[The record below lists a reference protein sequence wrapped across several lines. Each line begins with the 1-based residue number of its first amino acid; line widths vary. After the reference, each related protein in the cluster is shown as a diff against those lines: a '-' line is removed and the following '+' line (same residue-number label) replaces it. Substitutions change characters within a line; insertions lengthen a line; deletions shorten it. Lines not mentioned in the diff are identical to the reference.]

1 MHLGTMKLRN
11 FRSCEATTVV
21 FDPALTVL
29 VGENAS
35 GKSALV
41 DALRFCTAPAT
52 GRQSAWFDAER
63 DLTRDVP
70 VGEPVEIEARYTGL
84 SDAEA
89 AVYLAQVVDE
99 HGDLVYRASYATDPR
114 VPRRSVLSW
123 SVGDPRVE
131 DPEPAIRRR
140 ISHVYLPP
148 LRDAVRDIDGG
159 EGNQLHDVIRI
170 LLDGNRGLG
179 DDFVDKAN
187 EALQAIADHQV
198 AKDAQ
203 KTIQE
208 YFGQTTPPD
217 REHLIELN
225 RRQVELR
232 RIARLLRLQLAEAG
246 IPVGDIAT
254 TGLGYANLLYIAMVV
269 LELVKARDS
278 DLTLLLV
285 EEPEAHLHP
294 QLQLVLLEFLREQA
308 SNSGSDNAG
317 LAPSGRV
324 QVIVT
329 SHSPNLASAVSIKN
343 IVAIARAKTQAT
355 PKESAEATEDV
366 SEATTEV
373 ATGETTGA
381 TTGETTGATPATTA
395 EVFEESTEETR
406 WRTQTT
412 AFSSL
417 GLAEAAVRKLDR
429 YLSVTRAALLFARQV
444 ILVEGT
450 AEMVLLPAL
459 AKRHL
464 ATAPDALPEEQAQ
477 AAARRRLF
485 HNASLVS
492 VEGVDFEPFLKLL
505 LEGPHPRVDRV
516 VVVTDGDNGKG
527 LDRKK
532 AYEDAFPDA
541 AAHGRFKVCVGSSTL
556 EAELF
561 AEAANEEILNE
572 AFLVLHPRSSK
583 NWEKVAAAANGLERA
598 DRAALFAEAIRKKS
612 KKDATKDETDEG
624 DEPVDEQPE
633 LDISKGD
640 FAHLVAEAIT
650 ESGGAD
656 GFVIPSYLIDA
667 ITAITDA
674 PDEQQRRP
682 DAADA
687 ATEQPAPAEEQP

>member
-1 MHLGTMKLRN
+1 MRLRN

-21 FDPALTVL
+21 LDPALTVL

-35 GKSALV
+35 GKSALI
-41 DALRFCTAPAT
+41 DALRLSTAPAS

-70 VGEPVEIEARYTGL
+70 VGEPVEIETRYTDL
-84 SDAEA
+84 SEAEA

-99 HGDLVYRASYATDPR
+99 HGDLVHRASFATDPR

-123 SVGDPRVE
+123 SVGDARVE
-131 DPEPAIRRR
+131 DPEPVIRRR

-159 EGNQLHDVIRI
+159 EGNQLHGVIRI
-170 LLDGNRGLG
+170 LFDDNPELE

-187 EALQAIADHQV
+187 EALQVIADHQV

-203 KTIQE
+203 KAIQE
-208 YFGQTTPPD
+208 YFAQTTPPD
-217 REHLIELN
+217 REHVLELN
-225 RRQVELR
+225 RRKVELR

-254 TGLGYANLLYIAMVV
+254 TGLGYANLLYIAMIV

-308 SNSGSDNAG
+308 SNSGSNNAG

-329 SHSPNLASAVSIKN
+329 SHSPNVASAVSIKN
-343 IVAIARAKTQAT
+343 IVTIARTTKQATGKEGHEAAEDLIAATTEESVGQAT
-355 PKESAEATEDV
+355 P
-366 SEATTEV
+366 
-373 ATGETTGA
+373 ETT
-381 TTGETTGATPATTA
+381 PAA
-395 EVFEESTEETR
+395 LEDLPEAK

-412 AFSSL
+412 AFSTL

-444 ILVEGT
+444 ILVEGA

-459 AKRHL
+459 ARRHL
-464 ATAPDALPEEQAQ
+464 ATAPDGLPEEHAQ

-485 HNASLVS
+485 HNTSLIS
-492 VEGVDFEPFLKLL
+492 VDGVDFEPFLNLL
-505 LEGPHPRVDRV
+505 LLGAYPRVDRV

-527 LDRKK
+527 QDRKA
-532 AYEDAFPDA
+532 AYEEAFPDA
-541 AAHGRFKVCVGSSTL
+541 VAHGQLKVCVGASTL
-556 EAELF
+556 EAEIF
-561 AEAANEEILNE
+561 AEAANEEILRK
-572 AFLVLHPRSSK
+572 AFLVLHPKSST
-583 NWEKVAAAANGLERA
+583 NWENVSAAAHGLERA
-598 DRAALFAEAIRKKS
+598 DRAVLFAEAIRKKT
-612 KKDATKDETDEG
+612 KKSPTQGETDKG
-624 DEPVDEQPE
+624 DESVDEQPR

-650 ESGGAD
+650 ESAGAD
-656 GFVIPSYLIDA
+656 AFAIPSYLLDA
-667 ITAITDA
+667 ISAVTGSPLEEQPRMDA
-674 PDEQQRRP
+674 H
-682 DAADA
+682 A
-687 ATEQPAPAEEQP
+687 ATEHPAVTQEET